1 MQYVYSGSP
10 QIRSGVTTRKILMH
24 VCIALLPSCIAGC
37 IFFGWGA
44 LLTLA
49 IAVFAAVASEV
60 VCTDCAAEYRSK
72 RYLRN
77 LILLRL

>member
-10 QIRSGVTTRKILMH
+10 QIRSGVTTRKIMMH

-49 IAVFAAVASEV
+49 IAVLPPSLRKL
-60 VCTDCAAEYRSK
+60 CTDCAAEYRSK
-72 RYLRN
+72 D
-77 LILLRL
+77 ICGI